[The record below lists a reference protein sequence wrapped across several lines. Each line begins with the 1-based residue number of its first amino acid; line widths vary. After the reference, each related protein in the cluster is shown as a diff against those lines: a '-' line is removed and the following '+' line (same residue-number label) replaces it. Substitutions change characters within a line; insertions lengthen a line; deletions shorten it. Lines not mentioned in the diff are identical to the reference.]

1 MGSSAFQPL
10 LCLSKRW
17 SPPFNSFHQPFSV
30 FLGFG
35 TGGVGGVSWART
47 KWRRSGPPSPIV
59 PSNTLGRQLISFN
72 SSQDMQRDTKDRNS
86 AHSLRG
92 GRRSSRFPL
101 FLQLVLFQEE
111 TSLTSSLLSL
121 SYLLLKKWQVFSF
134 TFPSPANSK
143 LSKSLPVSSTFF
155 FLFFIFRAY
164 QTVFRLARF
173 TTFQITCTSFS
184 CKLLFELKN
193 PTEARRSYFLQDD

>member
-92 GRRSSRFPL
+92 GRRSSRIPL

-155 FLFFIFRAY
+155 FSLLHLQSLPNCIPASPIYNFSNHLHQLFI
-164 QTVFRLARF
+164 QTSLRSQESDRSQA
-173 TTFQITCTSFS
+173 
-184 CKLLFELKN
+184 LLF
-193 PTEARRSYFLQDD
+193 PSR